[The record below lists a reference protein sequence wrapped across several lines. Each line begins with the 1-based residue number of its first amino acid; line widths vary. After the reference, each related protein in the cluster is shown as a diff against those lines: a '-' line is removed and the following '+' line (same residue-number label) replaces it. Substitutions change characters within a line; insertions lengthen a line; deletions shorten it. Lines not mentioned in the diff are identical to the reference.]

1 MCENGLHSLFITTFY
16 FSFVFKIKS
25 VTLSRIVTRARK
37 LQMKLLSY
45 SDEVY
50 VSV

>member
-1 MCENGLHSLFITTFY
+1 MSKEVGMGG
-16 FSFVFKIKS
+16 FVFSKIK
-25 VTLSRIVTRARK
+25 VSRIVTCARK